1 MPSDPVRVMWP
12 IPLQVLLTNQN
23 DPDIPPQALTI
34 DEVTGSLATI
44 DIVHHEVH
52 EGELFHTEYSASVN
66 NGANLDVQVTTT
78 ATSEAHMTAVVSAGG
93 QSLVYLY
100 EAPNT
105 SAGTALTVYNMRR
118 IDITHTSPYTAVHT
132 PTVTGVGTTPLIN
145 GRLIAGGTSVPSR
158 VGGETRGATEWIL
171 APNTK
176 YLLRVNNNSGGA
188 IVIHVTIEAYGS

>member
-1 MPSDPVRVMWP
+1 
-12 IPLQVLLTNQN
+12 
-23 DPDIPPQALTI
+23 
-34 DEVTGSLATI
+34 
-44 DIVHHEVH
+44 
-52 EGELFHTEYSASVN
+52 
-66 NGANLDVQVTTT
+66 
-78 ATSEAHMTAVVSAGG
+78 MTAVVSAGG

-118 IDITHTSPYTAVHT
+118 SDTTHTSPYTAVHT
-132 PTVTGVGTTPLIN
+132 PTVAGVGTTPLIN

-171 APNTK
+171 AKNTK
-176 YLLRVNNNSGGA
+176 YLLRTTNNSGGA